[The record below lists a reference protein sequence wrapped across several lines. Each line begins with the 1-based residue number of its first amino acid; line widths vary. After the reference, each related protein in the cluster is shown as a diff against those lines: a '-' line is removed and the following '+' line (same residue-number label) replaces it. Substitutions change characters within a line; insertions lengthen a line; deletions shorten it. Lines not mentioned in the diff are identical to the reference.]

1 GRKYIANG
9 GNQYPTNGGDRD
21 IAFRVFH
28 HTCGNGGTFHTDER
42 PQRNVKGT
50 LNCTEGAQA
59 ADVPC
64 RHIGFTTEPEPA
76 KYGNPDDGDQRQHGG
91 NCLHTGDHF
100 RTDNVQQD
108 EDPQHH
114 DAGDG

>member
-1 GRKYIANG
+1 MNR
-9 GNQYPTNGGDRD
+9 
-21 IAFRVFH
+21 
-28 HTCGNGGTFHTDER
+28 
-42 PQRNVKGT
+42 
-50 LNCTEGAQA
+50 TEGAQA

-91 NCLHTGDHF
+91 NGLHTGDHF